1 MIKKKAFFLF
11 LINIININI
20 NILFEMILLLFAII
34 ASNDIIYSLTYFNLN
49 NTHSSEKIS
58 IIKNNLETDV
68 LGLTL

>member
-49 NTHSSEKIS
+49 NTHSSENFF

-68 LGLTL
+68 LDLTL

>member
-1 MIKKKAFFLF
+1 M
-11 LINIININI
+11 NINI

-49 NTHSSEKIS
+49 NTHSSENFF

-68 LGLTL
+68 SDLTL